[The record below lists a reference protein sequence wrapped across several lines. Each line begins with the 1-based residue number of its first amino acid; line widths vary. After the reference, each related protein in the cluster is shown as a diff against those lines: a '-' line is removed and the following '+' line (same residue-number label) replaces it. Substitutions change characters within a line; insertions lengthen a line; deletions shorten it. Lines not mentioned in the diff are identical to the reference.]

1 DTAAWGR
8 QLEEHGVVVLA
19 GALTREEVDAC
30 VGLLW
35 DWLEGLGTGIDRH
48 DATTWTTTDGRW
60 PVDNSSTGVV
70 CTGGA
75 GQSLAA
81 WTVRSAAAVRGAFA
95 AVWGTGELI
104 TSMDGLIR
112 PLATV
117 AAEARWR
124 RRELAHPW
132 RLAAHR
138 PERQQ
143 AAWARGG
150 AGAGDAY
157 RGRDPASTGGFVCV
171 PGSHAR
177 PVREALVQRHSGY
190 FQAKK
195 RGDYFHLPQDDP
207 LQGRAVGVPAAPG
220 DLVLWDSRLV
230 HASEPAP
237 GREGDVRDPDQGRE
251 QVPLELLRAAVPV
264 CMLPRSC
271 AAEDGG
277 LPAWR
282 RDALRQGVT
291 TKHWPNRRRTQG
303 AAAGPG
309 YVAPELSDVMAGLL

>member
-1 DTAAWGR
+1 
-8 QLEEHGVVVLA
+8 VVV
-19 GALTREEVDAC
+19 VVV

-104 TSMDGLIR
+104 TSMDGLILWR
-112 PLATV
+112 PWQQKPAGV
-117 AAEARWR
+117 AESWR
-124 RRELAHPW
+124 T
-132 RLAAHR
+132 
-138 PERQQ
+138 
-143 AAWARGG
+143 RGG
-150 AGAGDAY
+150 WLHIDQNVS
-157 RGRDPASTGGFVCV
+157 RRPGREAVQGLVTLTASSPASTGGFVCV